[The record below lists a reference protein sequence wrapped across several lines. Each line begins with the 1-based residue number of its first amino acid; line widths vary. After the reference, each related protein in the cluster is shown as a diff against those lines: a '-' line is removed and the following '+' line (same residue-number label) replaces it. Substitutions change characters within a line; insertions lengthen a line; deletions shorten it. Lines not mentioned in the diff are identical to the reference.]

1 MSITTEGLAGM
12 QSAAQHAEDVAPG
25 WAKRAYA
32 MVIKTPI
39 IFGATTP
46 FTMEEARN
54 WAYHMGLDQPAEER
68 AWGGV
73 TARLVRE
80 GIIEPVGYAP
90 AASSHGSPKRT
101 YRIKV
106 RP

>member
-1 MSITTEGLAGM
+1 M

-25 WAKRAYA
+25 WPQRACE
-32 MVIKTPI
+32 MFVRRPI
-39 IFGATTP
+39 PFGWQTE
-46 FTMEEARN
+46 FTMEAARG
-54 WAYHMGLDQPAEER
+54 WAYLMGLDRPVGER
-68 AWGGV
+68 AWGAV
-73 TARLVRE
+73 TCRLIRD